1 MRPCDSTRR
10 CYARSA
16 MDWME
21 PAALDVM
28 LVSAGHQPA
37 RRGLF
42 SLHMAACG
50 GWPGEA
56 ARQTG
61 TVGEEMTRWASCFL
75 PFARTHRLL
84 VLVYDPNFKILVAC
98 WLLFQGVFHIKFK

>member
-1 MRPCDSTRR
+1 MLCSLGNGLDG
-10 CYARSA
+10 ARGFGRH
-16 MDWME
+16 
-21 PAALDVM
+21 
-28 LVSAGHQPA
+28 AGVRPA

-98 WLLFQGVFHIKFK
+98 WLLFQGVFHIKRLTFK